1 MGDTQERKL
10 ASQQVAIDVRKQ
22 GGSAAFDGNDELWS
36 TLGRRLAAASG
47 RMDSDAMESALTR
60 GDIDGAI
67 LAMLGRVGF
76 SSKAPAESEGSLVTA
91 QEMLEEFCASD
102 PPLAFDLA
110 LASLKRSAD
119 MMAEIVDETRRDL
132 IEIEIRRKQIDRTQ
146 ARTREILEEL
156 IGESR

>member
-10 ASQQVAIDVRKQ
+10 ASQQVAIDVVRKN
-22 GGSAAFDGNDELWS
+22 GKSTAFDSNVELWS
-36 TLGRRLAAASG
+36 RLAAAYG
-47 RMDSDAMESALTR
+47 RMDIDAMESALRR
-60 GDIDGAI
+60 GDLDGFMLAI
-67 LAMLGRVGF
+67 LGRVGG
-76 SSKAPAESEGSLVTA
+76 SNKDIVDSEGSLATA

-102 PPLAFDLA
+102 PDRAFDLA

-156 IGESR
+156 IEELR